1 MKVVTPNQMKEL
13 EQSAYKEGASEQ
25 DFMEEAGS
33 GVGLVVHDFV
43 ERFGLEHQAI
53 LLTGKGNNG
62 GDAYV
67 AGIHLL
73 HLDYHVH
80 AYQFFPLSESSKLC
94 QENAA
99 RFVKEGG
106 LLTELKYD
114 EEIPF
119 PLDGIIIDGI
129 FGTGFKGAIPD
140 HIAARVR
147 QANQS
152 GLPIIAVDV
161 PSGLNGETGKIE
173 GDVILAAETAFLGL
187 PKIGFFLEDA
197 WNAVGHLRYVD
208 FGLGE
213 EFIEEFP
220 EQLVMLTDE
229 MMLPLLPAFKRNR
242 NKYGAGYV
250 VGVAGSPTMPGAAIL
265 ASQAALRGG
274 AGIMRLLHP
283 EGMEHLLAASPYE
296 IIKTPYN
303 IGKIEDVF
311 GHLEKAGSVFIG
323 PGIGKSP
330 ATGAALSQ
338 ILPKIKAPCV
348 LDADALNI
356 LSEHWIN
363 LPEKSILTPHTGEM
377 HRLLHLKNP
386 RPLDMDFLQR
396 CQQFADNK
404 RVTLVLKGGPSFIF
418 HPGLPIHVSPV
429 GDPGMATAGAGDV
442 LTGLIAALLAQGLT
456 PHNAACL
463 GVYLHGV
470 AGEQAALELTS
481 YCMVASDIIDFFPI
495 AFAFAPY

>member
-1 MKVVTPNQMKEL
+1 MKVVTPSQMKDL
-13 EQSAYKEGASEQ
+13 EQQAYQDGASEQ

-33 GVGLVVHDFV
+33 GVGLVVHEFV

-80 AYQFFPLSESSKLC
+80 AYQLFPLSECSKLC
-94 QENAA
+94 QENAT
-99 RFVKEGG
+99 RFIKEGG

-129 FGTGFKGAIPD
+129 FGTGFRGAIEEP
-140 HIAARVR
+140 IATRVR

-152 GLPIIAVDV
+152 GLPIIAVDI

-208 FGLGE
+208 FGLDQDY
-213 EFIEEFP
+213 IEEFP
-220 EQLVMLTDE
+220 EQLVMLSDE
-229 MMLPLLPAFKRNR
+229 MMLPLLPTYKRNR
-242 NKYGAGYV
+242 NKYGAGLV
-250 VGVAGSPTMPGAAIL
+250 VGVAGSKTMPGAAIL
-265 ASQAALRGG
+265 ASLATLRGG

-283 EGMEHLLAASPYE
+283 EGMESLLAASPYE

-303 IGKIEDVF
+303 ISNMQEILEHF
-311 GHLEKAGSVFIG
+311 EKARSVFIG
-323 PGIGKSP
+323 PGIGKTEESR
-330 ATGAALSQ
+330 TLLSQ
-338 ILPKIKAPCV
+338 ILPKIKVPCV

-356 LSEHWIN
+356 LAEHWIN

-377 HRLLHLKNP
+377 HRLLHLKNH
-386 RPLDMDFLQR
+386 RPLDMDFLHR
-396 CQQFADNK
+396 CKQFAENK

-418 HPGLPIHVSPV
+418 HPGLPIYVSPV
-429 GDPGMATAGAGDV
+429 GDPGMATAGSGDV
-442 LTGLIAALLAQGLT
+442 LTGLIASLLAQGLT
-456 PHNAACL
+456 PHHAACL

-481 YCMVASDIIDFFPI
+481 YCMTASDIIDFLPI
-495 AFAFAPY
+495 AFAFAPF